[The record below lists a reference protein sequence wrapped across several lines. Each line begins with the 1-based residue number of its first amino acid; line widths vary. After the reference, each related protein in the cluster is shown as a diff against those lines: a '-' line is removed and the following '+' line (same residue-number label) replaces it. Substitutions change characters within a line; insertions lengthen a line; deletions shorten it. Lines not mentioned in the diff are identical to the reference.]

1 MILLAAFAVI
11 SLAGWPD
18 PFDPAFLSK
27 LPAVPSQEPI
37 EFRPQPARAW
47 VDAIRLLPAE
57 SPGRQQY
64 VEFLKEK
71 YAYNI
76 ESLNKAYGLSVSSF
90 TELFSFDFRRL
101 DKSRP
106 AVTADDAAFLALC
119 TQSIIDAAREKR

>member
-1 MILLAAFAVI
+1 LTLLAAFAVI

-18 PFDPAFLSK
+18 PFDPAFLSQ
-27 LPAVPSQEPI
+27 LPKIPPGEEV
-37 EFRPQPARAW
+37 EFRPAPARPW
-47 VDAIRLLPAE
+47 IDAIRSLPAE

-76 ESLNKAYGLSVSSF
+76 ESLNKAYGLTVSSF
-90 TELFSFDFRRL
+90 TELFSLDFRRL

-106 AVTADDAAFLALC
+106 AVIADDTAFLKLC
-119 TQSIIDAAREKR
+119 TRAVLNAAKRQR